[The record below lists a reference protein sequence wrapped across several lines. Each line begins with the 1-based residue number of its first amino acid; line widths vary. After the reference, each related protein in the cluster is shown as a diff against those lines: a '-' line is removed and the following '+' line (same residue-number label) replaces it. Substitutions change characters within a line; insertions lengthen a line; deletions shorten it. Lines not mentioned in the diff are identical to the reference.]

1 MYGEYDSMAQQ
12 RGTEPWHHYKVFT
25 HLWQP
30 PHMEEARLIVISRT
44 EMTPPELRD
53 VLVRSGRAVAGATWV
68 EAVEPGSYEA
78 PVELETPEDYILV
91 GELPSSTPGT
101 MPARPT
107 ERDPT
112 LDYPFE
118 QRA

>member
-1 MYGEYDSMAQQ
+1 MAQQ